1 MKKSAKDNKNKY
13 PYDLLIP
20 LFLMVLVCPFVVRL
34 ALVSTGLGDYLW
46 YPEDDRIADLYSY
59 FRSRGPLPSLFC
71 FSGWGFTG
79 KRPGK

>member
-59 FRSRGPLPSLFC
+59 FRSRWMTAALSSRGRASRAAP
-71 FSGWGFTG
+71 T
-79 KRPGK
+79 